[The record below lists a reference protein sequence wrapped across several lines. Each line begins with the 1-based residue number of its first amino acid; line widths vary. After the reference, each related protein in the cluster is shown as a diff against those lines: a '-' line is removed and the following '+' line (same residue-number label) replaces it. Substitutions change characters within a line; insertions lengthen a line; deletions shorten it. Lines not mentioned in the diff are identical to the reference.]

1 MMFSAPCESL
11 FSVFLCFSMKVPL
24 KINVNLFAVTFT
36 FIFITALYGTK
47 KKSELANQG
56 IATYTAYVLEKTL
69 KTLRVSEYLILQVQ
83 LLIKTNTN
91 TRSQQLFKNSFS
103 IKHLVSIILR
113 PQLQRVEMWRTLAVL

>member
-1 MMFSAPCESL
+1 
-11 FSVFLCFSMKVPL
+11 MKVPL